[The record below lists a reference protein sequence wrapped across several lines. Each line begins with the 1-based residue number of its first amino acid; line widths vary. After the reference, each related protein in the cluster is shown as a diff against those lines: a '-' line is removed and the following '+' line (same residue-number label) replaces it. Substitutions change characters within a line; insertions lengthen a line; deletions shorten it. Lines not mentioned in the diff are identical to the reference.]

1 MLPILRYTR
10 NWGLKR
16 AEGHLQKG
24 RIFGSFRYLQSL
36 NPITAIWVLIY
47 SQLYRSIDQRVMNVT
62 SNPPLKIHAHGDMMP
77 FRVLCAIRT
86 WLSNHWWFHC
96 MLLFVQLLAS
106 RSLSRCIATW
116 HGSSFVVKS
125 GNTQKVP
132 TILFGRVLRCPPM
145 GALSWDYGTYIW
157 CIN

>member
-1 MLPILRYTR
+1 MYQKWRPRYNIFR
-10 NWGLKR
+10 VSSGR
-16 AEGHLQKG
+16 AFTQKG
-24 RIFGSFRYLQSL
+24 RIFGSFQYLQSL

-47 SQLYRSIDQRVMNVT
+47 SQLYRSIGNVT

-77 FRVLCAIRT
+77 FKVLCAIRT
-86 WLSNHWWFHC
+86 RLSNGWWFHC

-125 GNTQKVP
+125 GKTQKVP
-132 TILFGRVLRCPPM
+132 TIWQIFKVSTHGCSFTRLWYLPLM
-145 GALSWDYGTYIW
+145 Y
-157 CIN
+157 